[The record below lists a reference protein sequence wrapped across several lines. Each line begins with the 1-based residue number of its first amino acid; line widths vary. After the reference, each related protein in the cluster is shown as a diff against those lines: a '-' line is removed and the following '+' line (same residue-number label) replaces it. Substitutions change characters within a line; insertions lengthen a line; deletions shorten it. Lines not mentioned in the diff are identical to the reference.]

1 MDATVNRQV
10 TQSIAIE
17 QRIFFTGMNIPD
29 PLCDDNYHRTGP
41 TDGLI
46 HWGLRY
52 PSAVNF
58 DRFHPSRLFTIITTP
73 VCHFQQPLIS
83 IQTTFYLQHFN
94 ISTSF
99 NYTFGT
105 SGTLAHINVFHRQPN
120 VMIA

>member
-17 QRIFFTGMNIPD
+17 QRIFFTGIDIPD

-73 VCHFQQPLIS
+73 VCHFQQPLIFNTND
-83 IQTTFYLQHFN
+83 IRRLILVTFQLH
-94 ISTSF
+94 STIL
-99 NYTFGT
+99 
-105 SGTLAHINVFHRQPN
+105 LAHRAPLPI
-120 VMIA
+120 